1 MLDHGHNRNRTAL
14 HGRHAPALAVSFA
27 RSAAEVLEAQRLR
40 YKVFAGEMGA
50 RLPDAASGIDRDI
63 YDMHCDHLLVRDTAS
78 GEVVGTYR
86 LLPGLKAREI
96 GSFYAD
102 SEFDL
107 TRLGHLRDETVEIG
121 RSCVHADYRSGA
133 TIARLWA
140 GLMTYATQH
149 GYRYFMGCASLSMA
163 DGGYIAAGVYRGL
176 ANSHLSPVEY
186 RAFPRCE
193 LPLQALDRDVAALPP
208 PLVKGY
214 IRVGAWICGAP
225 AWDPDFNTA
234 DLLMLLPLSR
244 MDARYARHF
253 MAA

>member
-1 MLDHGHNRNRTAL
+1 MLDQTRNQTVL
-14 HGRHAPALAVSFA
+14 HERQTPALAISFA

-63 YDMHCDHLLVRDTAS
+63 YDAHCDHLLVRDTGS

-107 TRLGHLRDETVEIG
+107 TRLEHLRDETVEIG
-121 RSCVHADYRSGA
+121 RSCVHADYRNGA

-140 GLMTYATQH
+140 GLVAYATQR
-149 GYRYFMGCASLSMA
+149 GYRYFMGCASLGMA
-163 DGGYIAAGVYRGL
+163 DGGHIAAGVYRGL
-176 ANSHLSPVEY
+176 ARDHLSPVEY
-186 RAFPRCE
+186 RVFPRCE
-193 LPLQALDRDVAALPP
+193 LPLEALDRDVAALPP

-214 IRVGAWICGAP
+214 IRVGAHVCGAP

-234 DLLMLLPLSR
+234 DLLMLLPLAR
-244 MDARYARHF
+244 MDTRYARHF
-253 MAA
+253 MNG

>member
-1 MLDHGHNRNRTAL
+1 MLDQPRNPIAL
-14 HGRHAPALAVSFA
+14 RERQVPALAVSYA
-27 RSAAEVLEAQRLR
+27 RSADEVLEAQRLR

-50 RLPDAASGIDRDI
+50 RLPDAASGIDCDL
-63 YDMHCDHLLVRDTAS
+63 YDAHCDHLLVRDTGS

-86 LLPGLKAREI
+86 LLPGVKAREI

-107 TRLGHLRDETVEIG
+107 TRLEHLRDETVEIG
-121 RSCVHADYRSGA
+121 RSCVHPDYRDGA
-133 TIARLWA
+133 TIVRLWA
-140 GLMTYATQH
+140 GLVAYATQR

-163 DGGYIAAGVYRGL
+163 DGGHVAASVYRSL
-176 ANSHLSPVEY
+176 ARDHLSPVEY

-193 LPLQALDRDVAALPP
+193 LPLAALDRDVAALPP

-214 IRVGAWICGAP
+214 LRAGAWVCGAP

-244 MDARYARHF
+244 MDVRYARHF
-253 MAA
+253 MNG

>member
-1 MLDHGHNRNRTAL
+1 MLDHSLKQSLARERQ
-14 HGRHAPALAVSFA
+14 APALTVSYA
-27 RSAAEVLEAQRLR
+27 RSATEVLEAQRLR

-50 RLPDAASGIDRDI
+50 RLPQAAAGLDGDMYDA
-63 YDMHCDHLLVRDTAS
+63 HCDHLLVRDSGS

-86 LLPGLKAREI
+86 LLPGRKAREI

-102 SEFDL
+102 GEFDL
-107 TRLGHLRDETVEIG
+107 TRLAHLRDETVEIG
-121 RSCVHADYRSGA
+121 RSCVHRDYRSGA
-133 TIARLWA
+133 TIARLWS
-140 GLMTYATQH
+140 GLAAYATQH
-149 GYRYFMGCASLSMA
+149 GYRYLMGCASLGMA
-163 DGGYIAAGVYRGL
+163 DGGYMAASVYRRL
-176 ANSHLSPVEY
+176 ARNYLSPVEY

-193 LPLQALDRDVAALPP
+193 LPLAAFDRDVDALPP

-214 IRVGAWICGAP
+214 VRVGAYICGAP

-253 MAA
+253 MNG

>member
-1 MLDHGHNRNRTAL
+1 MLDQPRNPIAPHERQV
-14 HGRHAPALAVSFA
+14 PALVVSFA
-27 RSAAEVLEAQRLR
+27 RSADEVLEAQRLR
-40 YKVFAGEMGA
+40 CKVFAGEMGA
-50 RLPDAASGIDRDI
+50 RLPDAASGIDCDL
-63 YDMHCDHLLVRDTAS
+63 YDAHCDHLLVRDTDS

-86 LLPGLKAREI
+86 LLPGLKARDI

-102 SEFDL
+102 GEFDL
-107 TRLGHLRDETVEIG
+107 TRLEHLRDETVEIG
-121 RSCVHADYRSGA
+121 RSCVHPDYRNGA

-140 GLMTYATQH
+140 GLVAYATQR

-163 DGGYIAAGVYRGL
+163 DGGHVAASVYRSL
-176 ANSHLSPVEY
+176 ARDHLSPVEY

-193 LPLQALDRDVAALPP
+193 LPLAALDRDVAALPP

-244 MDARYARHF
+244 MDVRYARHF
-253 MAA
+253 MNG